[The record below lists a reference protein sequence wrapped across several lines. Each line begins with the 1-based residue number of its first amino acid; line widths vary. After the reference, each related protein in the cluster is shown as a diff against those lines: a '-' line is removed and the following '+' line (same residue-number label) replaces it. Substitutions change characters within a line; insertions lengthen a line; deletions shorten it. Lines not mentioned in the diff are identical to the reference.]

1 MAAMDTVETP
11 INREPVKHLPASPHG
26 AIEEIFSGIWFV
38 RGGLKMP
45 IKIPMKIGR
54 SMTIVKGADGGLTL
68 FNTMRLSEPGLHALE
83 ALGTVKNVVRIA
95 GFHGRDDAFYRDRY
109 GAKVYAIA
117 GQRYTRGMDGD
128 PAKTVDY
135 MQPDVRLSADDPLPI
150 DGASLK
156 VISSSTPPE
165 AICRLDR
172 DGGILITGDS
182 LQHTPVPDEFFNFPA
197 KILMK
202 KMGFFR
208 PYNVGPGW
216 LQFAHPASADVRSI
230 LEMEFDH
237 VLPGH
242 GAPVIGGA
250 KEKFRT
256 AIEGDL
262 KGCHD

>member
-1 MAAMDTVETP
+1 
-11 INREPVKHLPASPHG
+11 
-26 AIEEIFSGIWFV
+26 
-38 RGGLKMP
+38 
-45 IKIPMKIGR
+45 
-54 SMTIVKGADGGLTL
+54 
-68 FNTMRLSEPGLHALE
+68 
-83 ALGTVKNVVRIA
+83 
-95 GFHGRDDAFYRDRY
+95 
-109 GAKVYAIA
+109 
-117 GQRYTRGMDGD
+117 
-128 PAKTVDY
+128 
-135 MQPDVRLSADDPLPI
+135 MQPDVRLSAMDALPI

-156 VISSSTPPE
+156 VFGSATPPE

-197 KILMK
+197 KIMMK

-216 LQFAHPASADVRSI
+216 LQFAHPAADDVRSI